1 MLSGVLRAGQASSN
15 ILQQQRVDLSNIQRM
30 PLEDIAYQSAV
41 QGSNMLMSAAKEA
54 NETNIR
60 LAREAQDFNA
70 QQAQKQMDFQERM
83 SNTAHQREM
92 ADLIASGLN
101 PILTA
106 TGGNGA
112 SSPGGTSANAVMA
125 HVDPALRSNP
135 FENLA
140 SSTYAAR
147 KFKEIEKK
155 SIALNERQ
163 LDINLKELAIA
174 EKKLDYEGVL
184 LNDTLKNSSSA
195 RALNYANVTRMDYL
209 NRLSNAQIDSLAKD
223 SALAPLWQ
231 ALGSVISGLLT
242 PGFVNGVSDY
252 PSLPRANVSGHS
264 AKEIGQNIKKYNN
277 ALEDYGLP
285 LINSQWYKEGQKK
298 LFSKSLNDYRN
309 NRRPEDMP

>member
-1 MLSGVLRAGQASSN
+1 MLSGVLRAGQAASN
-15 ILQQQRVDLSNIQRM
+15 IIQQQRVDLSNIQRM

-70 QQAQKQMDFQERM
+70 QQAKKQMDFQERM

-125 HVDPALRSNP
+125 QVDPVLRSNP

-174 EKKLDYEGVL
+174 EKKLDYEGIL

-195 RALNYANVTRMDYL
+195 RALNSANVTRMDYL

-231 ALGSVISGLLT
+231 ALGSVISDLLT

-252 PSLPRANVSGHS
+252 PSLPRAPVSGHS

-277 ALEDYGLP
+277 SLEDYGLP